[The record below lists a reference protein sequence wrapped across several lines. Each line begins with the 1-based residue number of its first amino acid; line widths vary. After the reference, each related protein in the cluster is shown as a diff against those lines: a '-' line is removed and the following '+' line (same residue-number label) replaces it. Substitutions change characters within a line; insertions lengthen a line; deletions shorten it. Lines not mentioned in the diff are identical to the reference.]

1 MKCSIEITDTYG
13 GEANYSWIVR
23 GEVHTQKDSI
33 NARVRAAKRFAG
45 WQGVRCFVERIP
57 DEYDTLIVRPRSG
70 LCQIMF
76 VS

>member
-1 MKCSIEITDTYG
+1 MKIQIEITDTYG
-13 GEANYSWIVR
+13 GEANYAWVTR
-23 GEVHTQKDSI
+23 GEVETVKDTI

-45 WQGVRCFVERIP
+45 WQGIKCYVERIP
-57 DEYDTLIVRPRSG
+57 DEYDTLIIRPRSG

>member
-1 MKCSIEITDTYG
+1 MKIQIEITDTYD
-13 GEANYSWIVR
+13 GEANYAWVTR
-23 GEVHTQKDSI
+23 GEVETVKDTI

-45 WQGVRCFVERIP
+45 WQGIKCYVERIP
-57 DEYDTLIVRPRSG
+57 DEYDTLIIRPRSG

>member
-1 MKCSIEITDTYG
+1 MKHNIEITDTYG
-13 GEANYSWIVR
+13 GEANYAWVVR
-23 GEVHTQKDSI
+23 GEVHTHKETI

-45 WQGVRCFVERIP
+45 WQGIKCFVERIP
-57 DEYDTLIVRPRSG
+57 DEFETLVIRPRTG